1 MLKYK
6 LMKKDTIND
15 LFEGLQDQFD
25 IETPNNN
32 HEKRFLAK
40 LKGQQHKVVV
50 LEKKQGFNWKP
61 FLAIAASVLLIVTL
75 FIGNQSNEEVYDL
88 ASVSPEMEETQ
99 NFFTSTI
106 EQELDKLQKVD
117 SPQAKLLATDAIK
130 RIELLERE
138 YESLK
143 EDLETSEN
151 DKRVIYAMISNFQN
165 RIDILQTVLLQIEN
179 VKNIQQQI

>member
-1 MLKYK
+1 
-6 LMKKDTIND
+6 MKKDSIND

-25 IETPNNN
+25 IETPDSN
-32 HEKRFLAK
+32 HEKRFFAK
-40 LKGQQHKVVV
+40 LKSQQHEVVT
-50 LEKKQGFNWKP
+50 LDTKQVSNWKP
-61 FLAIAASVLLIVTL
+61 FLAIAASVVLIITL
-75 FIGNQSNEEVYDL
+75 FFGNQSNSEVYDL

-99 NFFTSTI
+99 NFFTATI
-106 EQELDKLQKVD
+106 EQELNKLETVD
-117 SPQAKLLATDAIK
+117 TPQARLLATDAIK

-143 EDLETSEN
+143 EDLKTSEN

-179 VKNIQQQI
+179 VKNLQQQI

>member
-1 MLKYK
+1 MNKN
-6 LMKKDTIND
+6 TIND

-25 IETPNNN
+25 IETPNAD

-40 LKGQQHKVVV
+40 LKNQQHNVVT

-61 FLAIAASVLLIVTL
+61 FLAIAASVVLILTL
-75 FIGNQSNEEVYDL
+75 FVGNQSQEDVYDL

-99 NFFTSTI
+99 DFFTSTI
-106 EQELDKLQKVD
+106 EQELTKLENVN
-117 SPQAKLLATDAIK
+117 SPQARVLAADAVK

-143 EDLETSEN
+143 EDLKTSEN

-179 VKNIQQQI
+179 IKNIEQKL